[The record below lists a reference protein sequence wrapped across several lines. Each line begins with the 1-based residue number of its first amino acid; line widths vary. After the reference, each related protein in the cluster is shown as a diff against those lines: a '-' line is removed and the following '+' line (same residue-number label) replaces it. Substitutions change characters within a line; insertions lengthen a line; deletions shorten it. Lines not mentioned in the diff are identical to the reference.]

1 MLFLNVFVNIF
12 ENYILVY
19 VLYFFFLIIVLYI
32 VLNLCDS
39 ILNLMDILWYRF
51 VYCYGYVC
59 ICMYINVMYICMG
72 LEIVFKGRRW
82 FVG

>member
-1 MLFLNVFVNIF
+1 MLFLNVFVKIY

-39 ILNLMDILWYRF
+39 ILNLMDI
-51 VYCYGYVC
+51 
-59 ICMYINVMYICMG
+59 
-72 LEIVFKGRRW
+72 
-82 FVG
+82 